1 MVPGFIFDTIKRKC
15 MRLYSDLRKAILAA
29 MFAMAITAGMAQVSG
44 QELLSTDQAVSIG
57 KLENGL
63 TYYIRN
69 NKKPEQKVELRLVV
83 NVGSIVEDDN
93 QLGLAHMAE
102 HMAFNGTTH
111 FKKNE
116 IVSFLQDIGV
126 GFGNDLNA
134 YTNFDE
140 TVYVL
145 PIPTDKPGN
154 LEKGFQVLE
163 DWAHNVTY
171 LDEDIN
177 SERPIILEESRLG
190 KGAQDRMYRQI
201 YPALFAGSKY
211 ARRITIGS
219 DSIIRTFP
227 PNLIRKFYKDWYR
240 PNLMA
245 VIVVGDVQPDS
256 ALAMIK
262 KHFAALVNPVPERAR
277 VFEAVP
283 SYPSSEG
290 LVVTDKEATSYSV
303 YLNYSASAA
312 HQEKTVS
319 DYRSLLIRQLF
330 TSLLNQRLQEMTQQS
345 NPPFV
350 AAGSYYGEFIRG
362 YEKFRAYAAVGNGD
376 IRLATQALV
385 QEVERAR
392 RFGFTAAELER
403 AKKNNLSSMERLY
416 NNRDKT
422 ESESYVDEYVQHF
435 LTGEPIPGIAREY
448 ALYQAEIPG
457 ISLGEVNN
465 VARLL
470 TADTNR
476 LVYVTGPVTPDA
488 SKLPA
493 GKELLALVQSAERSE
508 IKPYEEKLVQ
518 SNLLPVKPVPGR
530 IISRKADAAMG
541 VTEFQLSNGVTVTV
555 KPTDFKNDQ
564 ILLGAS
570 RSGGKNLF
578 GVADH
583 INAEFTIPLISAMGI
598 GEFSPTDLRKVLAGK
613 SVNLAPQMTEVSEG
627 FKGSSV
633 RKDLE
638 TLFQLVYL
646 YATRP
651 REDSVLFQSFVQRN
665 KSQFAAL
672 SANPQN
678 AFIDTVLRVMYQ
690 DNPLMPLSVPKPAY
704 FDQLNL
710 ARIVAMYKE
719 RLCDA
724 SGMHFVLV
732 GSFSIDSLV
741 PFIETYL
748 ASLPSSGKKI
758 VTKDNGLRPVSGQ
771 KKIVVHKGR
780 EPKSLILSFYT
791 GETPYSQDLAL
802 KAQAISEILNIRII
816 EELREKIQG
825 IYGGGLYAEVE
836 KLPYPNYSFVLQ
848 LPCGPEKVDTLLKS
862 ANQEI
867 ELLKKNGPDLS
878 YLNKVKQQWLEAY
891 KADIKE
897 NETWLTELLDWKSG
911 KSNPKYFLQYEE
923 MVKQLNPASIQ
934 AAAKLLLDGRN
945 VFTAILMPES
955 AL

>member
-1 MVPGFIFDTIKRKC
+1 
-15 MRLYSDLRKAILAA
+15 MRWYNVLLKAVLAA
-29 MFAMAITAGMAQVSG
+29 VCTVLMTPGMAQG
-44 QELLSTDQAVSIG
+44 NAQELLPTDPAVTIG
-57 KLENGL
+57 KLDNGL
-63 TYYIRN
+63 TYYIRSN
-69 NKKPEQKVELRLVV
+69 RKPEQKVELRLVV

-111 FKKNE
+111 FRKNE

-134 YTNFDE
+134 YTSFDE
-140 TVYVL
+140 TVYIL

-177 SERPIILEESRLG
+177 TERPIILEESRLG

-219 DSIIRTFP
+219 DSIISTFQ

-245 VIVVGDVQPDS
+245 VVVVGDVQPDA
-256 ALAMIK
+256 ALALIK
-262 KHFAALVNPVPERAR
+262 KHFTGLVNPVPERPR
-277 VFEAVP
+277 GFETVP
-283 SYPSSEG
+283 PYSSSEG

-303 YLNYSASAA
+303 YLNYSARSAQ
-312 HQEKTVS
+312 QEKTVG
-319 DYRSLLIRQLF
+319 DYRLLLIRQLF
-330 TSLLNQRLQEMTQQS
+330 TSMLNQRLQELTQQS
-345 NPPFV
+345 NPPFLG
-350 AAGSYYGEFIRG
+350 AGSYYGEFIRG

-376 IRLATQALV
+376 IRRATQALV

-448 ALYQAEIPG
+448 ALYQSEIPG
-457 ISLGEVNN
+457 ITLEEVNQS
-465 VARLL
+465 AQLL

-476 LVYVTGPVTPDA
+476 LVYVTGPAAADA
-488 SKLPA
+488 SRLPA
-493 GKELLALVQSAERSE
+493 GSDLLALVRSAERSE
-508 IKPYEEKLVQ
+508 ISPYEEKIVATT
-518 SNLLPVKPVPGR
+518 LLPVKPTPGR
-530 IISRKADAAMG
+530 IISRKTDGAMG
-541 VTEFQLSNGVTVTV
+541 VTELQLSNGVTVTL
-555 KPTDFKNDQ
+555 KSTDFKTDQ
-564 ILLGAS
+564 ILLGAAKP
-570 RSGGKNLF
+570 GGKNAY

-583 INAEFTIPLISAMGI
+583 INAEYTIPVVSAMGV
-598 GEFSPTDLRKVLAGK
+598 GEFSPTDLRKALAGK
-613 SVNLAPQMTEVSEG
+613 SVNLAPQMTEISDG
-627 FKGSSV
+627 FRGNSV

-651 REDSVLFQSFVQRN
+651 RVDSALFQSFVQRN

-678 AFIDTVLRVMYQ
+678 AFIDTVFRVMYQ
-690 DNPLMPLSVPKPAY
+690 DHPLMPLSVPKPQY

-710 ARIVAMYKE
+710 NRIMQIYKE
-719 RLCDA
+719 QLGDM

-732 GSFSIDSLV
+732 GSFAVDSVL

-748 ASLPSSGKKI
+748 ASLPASGKRP
-758 VTKDNGLRPVSGQ
+758 VVKDNGLRPIRGE
-771 KKIVVHKGR
+771 KKIVVHKGK
-780 EPKSLILSFYT
+780 EQKSLILAFYT

-825 IYGGGLYAEVE
+825 IYGGGLYADME

-848 LPCGPEKVDTLLKS
+848 LPCGPNKVDTLLK
-862 ANQEI
+862 AARQEI
-867 ELLKKNGPDLS
+867 ELLKKNGPGVT
-878 YLNKVKQQWLEAY
+878 YLDKVKQQWLEAY
-891 KADIKE
+891 KTDIKE
-897 NETWLTELLDWKSG
+897 NETWLSELLDWKSG
-911 KSNPKYFLQYEE
+911 KSNPKYFLQYEQ
-923 MVKQLNPASIQ
+923 MVKELTPVSIQ
-934 AAAKLLLDGRN
+934 AAARLLLDGRN
-945 VFTAILMPES
+945 IYTAVLMPEV
-955 AL
+955 ATEK